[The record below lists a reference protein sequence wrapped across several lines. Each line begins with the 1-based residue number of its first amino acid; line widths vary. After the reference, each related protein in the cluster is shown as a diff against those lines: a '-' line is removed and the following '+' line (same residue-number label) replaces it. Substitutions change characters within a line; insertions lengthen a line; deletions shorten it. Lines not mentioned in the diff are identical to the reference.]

1 MNQLAEEASSLL
13 QKIIRT
19 PSFSGAES
27 ETADLIQEYLEGK
40 SIATNR
46 HLNNV
51 WTKNMHFDEQKNT
64 ILLNSHHDTVKPHA
78 GYTREPFD
86 PKIEDGKLFG
96 LGSNDAGGPLTSL
109 MATFVHFY
117 EQKNLNYN
125 LVFAATA
132 EEEISGT
139 NGISSILDYLP
150 DIDCAIV
157 GEPTQMQMATAEK
170 GLMVLDCLARGQS
183 GHAARDEGE
192 NAIYIAAGD
201 IEWIQFY
208 QFENKSEKLGPIKMT
223 PSIINGGSKHNV
235 VPDRCSFTVDVRT
248 TDAYTNQET
257 LAIIQNHLISE
268 VSARS
273 TRLQPSFIPANHPI
287 VKAGNKLGLE
297 SFGSPTLSDQALLSV
312 PSLKLGPGNSARSH
326 TADEFIY
333 LHEIGEGI
341 KTYIQLLELVICD

>member
-1 MNQLAEEASSLL
+1 MNQLAEEAYSLL
-13 QKIIRT
+13 QKLIRT

-27 ETADLIQEYLEGK
+27 ETADIIQEYLEAK
-40 SIATNR
+40 DIATHR

-51 WTKNMHFDEQKNT
+51 WSKNEHFDEQKNT
-64 ILLNSHHDTVKPHA
+64 ILLNSHHDTVKPNA
-78 GYTREPFD
+78 GYTRDPFT
-86 PKIEDGKLFG
+86 PKVENGKLFG

-109 MATFVHFY
+109 MATFVYFY
-117 EQKNLNYN
+117 EQENLNYN
-125 LVFAATA
+125 LVFSATA
-132 EEEISGT
+132 EEEISGK

-150 DIDCAIV
+150 TIDCAIV

-170 GLMVLDCLARGQS
+170 GLMVLDCLAKGKS
-183 GHAARDEGE
+183 GHAARNEGE

-208 QFENKSEKLGPIKMT
+208 QFEKRSEILGPIKMT
-223 PSIINGGSKHNV
+223 PSVINGGSKHNV

-257 LAIIQNHLISE
+257 LSIIEDHLISE

-273 TRLQPSFIPANHPI
+273 TRLQPSFIPEDHPI
-287 VKAGNKLGLE
+287 VEAGNTLGLQ

-333 LHEIGEGI
+333 LDEVNKGI
-341 KTYIQLLELVICD
+341 ATYINLLNQVL

>member
-1 MNQLAEEASSLL
+1 MNQLAEEAYSLL
-13 QKIIRT
+13 QKLIRT

-27 ETADLIQEYLEGK
+27 ETADIIQEYLEAK
-40 SIATNR
+40 DIATHR

-51 WTKNMHFDEQKNT
+51 WSKNEHFDEQKNT
-64 ILLNSHHDTVKPHA
+64 ILLNSHHDTVKPNA
-78 GYTREPFD
+78 GYTRDPFT
-86 PKIEDGKLFG
+86 PKVENGKLFG

-109 MATFVHFY
+109 MATFVYFY
-117 EQKNLNYN
+117 EQENLNYN
-125 LVFAATA
+125 LVFSATA
-132 EEEISGT
+132 EEEISGK

-150 DIDCAIV
+150 TIDCAIV

-170 GLMVLDCLARGQS
+170 GLMVLDCLAKGKS
-183 GHAARDEGE
+183 GHAARNEGE

-208 QFENKSEKLGPIKMT
+208 QFEKRSEILGPIKMT
-223 PSIINGGSKHNV
+223 PSVINGGSKHNV

-257 LAIIQNHLISE
+257 LSIIEDHLISE

-273 TRLQPSFIPANHPI
+273 TRLQPSFIPEDHPI
-287 VKAGNKLGLE
+287 VEAGNTLGLQ

-333 LHEIGEGI
+333 LDEVNEGI
-341 KTYIQLLELVICD
+341 ATYINLLNQVL